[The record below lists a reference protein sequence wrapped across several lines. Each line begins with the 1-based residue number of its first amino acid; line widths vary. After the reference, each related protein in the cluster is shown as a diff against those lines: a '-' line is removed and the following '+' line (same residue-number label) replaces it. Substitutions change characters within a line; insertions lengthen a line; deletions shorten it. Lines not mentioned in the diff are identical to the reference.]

1 MQSDLIPTLAAARKA
16 HQMTQAQL
24 AERAG
29 LSRMTVQR
37 TEGGDLDPRY
47 STLAEMA
54 RVLRPGG
61 SLLIANLNSFS
72 TAGDWTAEGKA
83 ASGFLIDNYLDERA
97 EWESWNGMLIRNW
110 HRPFHL
116 YMQALLSHGLRLA
129 HFDEPAPTDGDAQ
142 TVARY
147 RRAPWLHIME
157 WVRDERAP

>member
-54 RVLRPGG
+54 RVLGMDIIAVPSSLRP
-61 SLLIANLNSFS
+61 SLPLRQLR
-72 TAGDWTAEGKA
+72 T
-83 ASGFLIDNYLDERA
+83 
-97 EWESWNGMLIRNW
+97 IRTISRSDFPYYYN
-110 HRPFHL
+110 
-116 YMQALLSHGLRLA
+116 
-129 HFDEPAPTDGDAQ
+129 
-142 TVARY
+142 
-147 RRAPWLHIME
+147 
-157 WVRDERAP
+157 